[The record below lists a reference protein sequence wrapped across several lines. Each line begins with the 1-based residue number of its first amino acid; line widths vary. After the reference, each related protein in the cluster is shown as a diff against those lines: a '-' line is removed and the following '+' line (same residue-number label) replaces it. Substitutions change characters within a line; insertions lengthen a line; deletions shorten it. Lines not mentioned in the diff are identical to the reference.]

1 MKSKYKLYECK
12 RCLRK
17 LGFARIVNVVAWFA
31 KGLEEFDLC
40 VDCYKEI
47 ISLKIDPKTN
57 PIAIQKRLKKK
68 GW

>member
-1 MKSKYKLYECK
+1 MSVKYKRYECK
-12 RCLRK
+12 RFLRK
-17 LGFARIVNVVAWFA
+17 FGLKRIVNVVAWFA
-31 KGLEEFDLC
+31 KGQEEFNLC

-47 ISLKIDPKTN
+47 ISIKIDPKSN

>member
-1 MKSKYKLYECK
+1 MKSKYKRYECK

-17 LGFARIVNVVAWFA
+17 LGLARIVNVVAWFA
-31 KGLEEFDLC
+31 KGQEEFNLC

-47 ISLKIDPKTN
+47 ISLKIDQKTN

-68 GW
+68 MW